1 MPTGSL
7 TTATRGA
14 KMTLDKQRPPR
25 CSRPLRGRL
34 ARRDEGFTVIE
45 ILVALALF
53 TVISLFVVQA
63 FVSGMGYSKQAN
75 ERAAAT
81 TLGMQIMEQIRASPN
96 PYTMVGFT
104 PLTRQTCCPL
114 ASPWTNINNPTP
126 YSFQVSIDVV
136 RNPDLVLSTVTV
148 SVFRAVDVNP
158 FVTFTTI
165 LKDL

>member
-1 MPTGSL
+1 
-7 TTATRGA
+7 
-14 KMTLDKQRPPR
+14 MTLDTQTTSRG
-25 CSRPLRGRL
+25 SRPLWGGLPRG
-34 ARRDEGFTVIE
+34 DGGFTVVE

-53 TVISLFVVQA
+53 TFISLFVVQA

-114 ASPWTNINNPTP
+114 SSPWTNITNPTP
-126 YSFQVSIDVV
+126 YSFQISIDVT

-148 SVFRAVDVNP
+148 SVFRAADVNP
-158 FVTFTTI
+158 FVTFSTI